1 MTAAAGTELR
11 ALREHP
17 FELLRELERRSRV
30 AITGSPA
37 DDVSTEEWVGIGLR
51 LGNERFVVAREEVR
65 EVLMLPS
72 TLTRVPGAKPWIR
85 GLANVRGHL
94 LPIADLRGF
103 LGAGEAERATA
114 ARGCWWPTAWS
125 FRSAWWWMR
134 STGSGGSSSGRRWPS
149 FRRRR
154 YAATGTCRAHSG
166 AGWRS
171 GRCSAWRSCCE
182 SRVPEGSR
190 GLAGQ
195 RRRPRRITE
204 R

>member
-1 MTAAAGTELR
+1 MTVAAGTELR

-51 LGNERFVVAREEVR
+51 LGNERFVVAREQIR

-94 LPIADLRGF
+94 LPIADLRNF
-103 LGAGEAERATA
+103 LGAGEAGGDRASRVLVA
-114 ARGCWWPTAWS
+114 N
-125 FRSAWWWMR
+125 SAEFPV
-134 STGSGGSSSGRRWPS
+134 GLVVDEVYG
-149 FRRRR
+149 FRRFLQREQVTEFPQTAIRCDGYLQGAFRR
-154 YAATGTCRAHSG
+154 GLEVWPLFSIERLL
-166 AGWRS
+166 
-171 GRCSAWRSCCE
+171 E
-182 SRVPEGSR
+182 SREF
-190 GLAGQ
+190 Q
-195 RRRPRRITE
+195 RAAE
-204 R
+204 D

>member
-37 DDVSTEEWVGIGLR
+37 DDVSTEDWVGIGMR

-72 TLTRVPGAKPWIR
+72 TLTRVPGAKPWVR

-94 LPIADLRGF
+94 LPIADLRGY
-103 LGAGEAERATA
+103 LGAGEAA
-114 ARGCWWPTAWS
+114 AD
-125 FRSAWWWMR
+125 RSAR
-134 STGSGGSSSGRRWPS
+134 VLVANSVEFPVGLVVDEVYG
-149 FRRRR
+149 FRRFLEREQVAEFPQTAIRGER
-154 YAATGTCRAHSG
+154 YLQG
-166 AGWRS
+166 AFR
-171 GRCSAWRSCCE
+171 
-182 SRVPEGSR
+182 R
-190 GLAGQ
+190 GLEVWPVFSIEKLLASREFQ
-195 RRRPRRITE
+195 RAAE
-204 R
+204 D